1 MPALFLYV
9 TAAGKPTIAKGGGI
23 NARLADSVVEGR
35 GSTIYLL
42 L

>member
-9 TAAGKPTIAKGGGI
+9 TAAGKPTIVEGGGI
-23 NARLADSVVEGR
+23 NARLAYSVVAGR
-35 GSTIYLL
+35 GSIIYLL